1 MPVFDPS
8 THDDLIS
15 LTVTLAALSSGQASF
30 TRLAVIVDTATPGGG
45 RFATYTSSTEV
56 AADVL
61 AGNLNAIAQEIAD
74 VAFAQTERRPA
85 DIMFIGVDTGAAETY
100 VQALD
105 AAIAGGADFY
115 GVAIDSRTD
124 ADIIAVS
131 NDIEGKA
138 ASGTF
143 LLFFAQDDD
152 ADWITTG
159 IPAAFSTIEDNERT
173 VMYYHDDNANDA
185 TSDRL
190 EIAHAAS
197 RLAWDPDEEAAGWN
211 AAVNDVDDLTTALT
225 QAQKAFARAN
235 YANTALPFGTLTD
248 TYVDPGKT
256 LNGRPVDHIVSADW
270 VRARL
275 QEGLADLL
283 VSTAAKGVKIPV
295 SITGQ
300 SLIASEIDKRLAKG
314 VRVGHFAEYAVGL
327 DTISAADIAAQRLQF
342 TIEVVWVVGVRTT
355 TIDLY
360 FDTAALAA

>member
-15 LTVTLAALSSGQASF
+15 ITVTLAALASGRASF

-45 RFATYTSSTEV
+45 RFATYTSSAEV
-56 AADVL
+56 AADVV

-74 VAFAQTERRPA
+74 VAFAQTARRPA

-115 GVAIDSRTD
+115 GLAIDSRTD

-131 NDIEGKA
+131 NDIESKA

-152 ADWITTG
+152 ADWLTTG
-159 IPAAFSTIEDNERT
+159 IPAAFSTIEGNERT

-185 TSDRL
+185 TSARL
-190 EIAHAAS
+190 EVAHAAA
-197 RLAWDPDEEAAGWN
+197 RLAWDPDEKSAGWN
-211 AAVNDVDDLTTALT
+211 ATVEDVADLSTALT
-225 QAQKAFARAN
+225 STQKGFARAN
-235 YANTALPFGTLTD
+235 YANTALPFGTTTD

-256 LNGRPVDHIVSADW
+256 LGGRPVDYIVSADW
-270 VRARL
+270 LRARV
-275 QEGLADLL
+275 QEDVADVL
-283 VSTAAKGVKIPV
+283 VAAANKGTKIPV
-295 SITGQ
+295 SVTGQ
-300 SLIASEIDKRLAKG
+300 SIIGGTMEKRFQQG
-314 VRVGHFAEYAVGL
+314 VANGHFNEYELTPLEITNTDISNQRVRFDAETVWTTGIRQV
-327 DTISAADIAAQRLQF
+327 TIAA
-342 TIEVVWVVGVRTT
+342 
-355 TIDLY
+355 Y
-360 FDTAALAA
+360 FQTDPLD